1 MAIIIRS
8 LGLQPYEKTWQA
20 MQTFTDQRNN
30 DTADEIWFCQ
40 HPPTF
45 TQGLNGDP
53 KHLHPSVET
62 QTIPLIQTDRG
73 GQVTYHGPGQ
83 LICYLLLD
91 LKRLKM
97 GVRALVSLTEQTLI
111 TLLAEVHIDANARAD
126 APGVYVEGQKI
137 ASLGLKV
144 RKHRTYHGLSLN
156 VDMDMTPFQ
165 WITPCGLSNIEM
177 TQVHDLNAQPSLD
190 HLQVRLSE
198 LLLDQLQS
206 NPLAAQV

>member
-1 MAIIIRS
+1 MAIMIRS

-20 MQTFTDQRNN
+20 MQTFTNQRND
-30 DTADEIWFCQ
+30 DTTDEIWFCQ

-53 KHLHPSVET
+53 KHLHATIET
-62 QTIPLIQTDRG
+62 HTIPLVQTDRG

-91 LKRLKM
+91 LKRLNM
-97 GVRALVSLTEQTLI
+97 GVRALVTLIEQTLI
-111 TLLAEVHIDANARAD
+111 SLLAEFDIHASTRAN
-126 APGVYVEGQKI
+126 APGVYVKGQKI

-156 VDMDMTPFQ
+156 VDMELTPFQ
-165 WITPCGLSNIEM
+165 WITPCGLSNIKM
-177 TQVHDLNAQPSLD
+177 TQVYDWNAQPSLD
-190 HLQVRLSE
+190 QLQSRLSE

-206 NPLAAQV
+206 NPLTAQV